1 MQHETPIRR
10 PKSGQFIFIGVL
22 SLLLT
27 SASPSWAQ
35 IVVTT
40 NNDSGPGSLRQAIV
54 DANANPAP
62 DVITFVP
69 GLVIRLKMPLPDL
82 EGIPD
87 SEGKNDTIDGT
98 GAAVVLDGQ
107 DLPSGC
113 ELFLPSHCM
122 GLAVRRSGITVRGL
136 TIQNFLRGG
145 GILVEPTSD
154 APVVKGV
161 VIDNNILKLD
171 LQSVN
176 PPKPN
181 CIADPTLI
189 ICPRGIFI
197 NGGTGPNYNV
207 DARSQIIRLR
217 MHAREY

>member
-1 MQHETPIRR
+1 MKPQLRR
-10 PKSGQFIFIGVL
+10 PKSGKLIFIGVL

-40 NNDSGPGSLRQAIV
+40 NNDSGPGSLRQAIL

-69 GLVIRLKMPLPDL
+69 GLSVIRLKKPLPDL

-136 TIQNFLRGG
+136 TIQNFLLGG

-154 APVVKGV
+154 ATVVKGV
-161 VIDNNILKLD
+161 VIDGNTLKLD
-171 LQSVN
+171 LQQ
-176 PPKPN
+176 
-181 CIADPTLI
+181 
-189 ICPRGIFI
+189 R
-197 NGGTGPNYNV
+197 
-207 DARSQIIRLR
+207 
-217 MHAREY
+217 